1 MSLTEIETLV
11 LQLQSAVNAN
21 TAAIATLNN
30 TVSNYATTDDLAAVS
45 QQINTL
51 QNNNILL
58 QDAVSTLDTSVRK
71 IDHLSKLLDVSI
83 NDITENDI
91 LQFGNDGKWHN
102 IQPSSLGISGG
113 GNNTTGGA
121 TKLTDLT
128 DVYISGLSNGQ
139 TLVYSSINNKW
150 INSTITNTGGGSEN
164 LSGYLTISDA
174 EQLYLLKA
182 GGTITGNLNVE
193 GLTTLGN
200 DLLVTGGITMNN

>member
-11 LQLQSAVNAN
+11 LQLQSAVKAN

-102 IQPSSLGISGG
+102 IQPSSLGISSG